1 MLERFVVIGAGTMGA
16 GIAYVAA
23 GAGYVVSL
31 VEPDPDRGPAA
42 VAGLRDLWA
51 KAVARGKLSQLEA
64 DGAAERLHLVRSL
77 DEVAPDP
84 SVIVEAVPERL
95 ELKRSVLAAAAAL
108 KPALLATNTSSI
120 AISSL
125 AEGLPDPSVLCG
137 LHFFNPVFAM
147 PLLEIVL
154 ADDTSADARERALIV
169 ADRLG
174 KDPVVVRD
182 MPGFATSRLGVML
195 GLEAIRMLEDGVASA
210 ADIDKAMKLGYKHP
224 MGPLELTDVVGLDVR
239 LDIARTLQAAYGD
252 RFAPPQLLIDMVAA
266 GKLGKKTGEGFHT
279 WPAS

>member
-23 GAGYVVSL
+23 GAGYVVQL
-31 VEPDPDRGPAA
+31 VEIDAARGAA
-42 VAGLRDLWA
+42 AITGLQDLWA
-51 KAVARGKLSQLEA
+51 KAVARGRMTESEA
-64 DGAAERLHLVRSL
+64 ASAADRLTLIGSL
-77 DEVAPDP
+77 ADIDP
-84 SVIVEAVPERL
+84 KPAVIVEAVPERL
-95 ELKRSVLAAAAAL
+95 DLKRAVLAEAAL
-108 KPALLATNTSSI
+108 CKPMLLASNTSSI

-125 AEGLPDPSVLCG
+125 AEGLPDPHRVCG

-147 PLLEIVL
+147 PLLEIVVSDVTSDETRSL
-154 ADDTSADARERALIV
+154 ALDV
-169 ADRLG
+169 AERLG

-182 MPGFATSRLGVML
+182 MPGFATSRLGVAL

-210 ADIDKAMKLGYKHP
+210 VDIDKAMKLGYKHP

-252 RFAPPQLLIDMVAA
+252 RLAPPELLIRMVAQ